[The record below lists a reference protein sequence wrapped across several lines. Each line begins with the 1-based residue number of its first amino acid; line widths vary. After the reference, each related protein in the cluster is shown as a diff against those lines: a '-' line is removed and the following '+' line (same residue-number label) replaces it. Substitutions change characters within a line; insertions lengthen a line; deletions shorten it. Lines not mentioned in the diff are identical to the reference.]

1 MAPRSQAPE
10 RGEDASA
17 SFTLPRV
24 WPSVT
29 AAPGASHDAL
39 ERGAS
44 LGLSSLS
51 SETGRQKDRP
61 HGRNEPTCAHERIT
75 RGWHV
80 ALGVTVII
88 VVIVIVGFRPRARQR
103 GLGPWER
110 TAPCPVGD
118 RRGGPPCQRPQRRDK
133 PDPPARRE
141 FAFLSETA
149 RRPPW
154 SLAAGR
160 VPFPSRLWGGAA
172 PTRVRGLL
180 GRTLCWASARAH
192 AG

>member
-17 SFTLPRV
+17 SFTLLRV

-29 AAPGASHDAL
+29 AAPGASRDAL
-39 ERGAS
+39 ERCAS

-61 HGRNEPTCAHERIT
+61 HGRNEPTCAHNAGLA
-75 RGWHV
+75 RGARRHRDHRRHCHRWLSSARSTAGSG
-80 ALGVTVII
+80 ALGEDS
-88 VVIVIVGFRPRARQR
+88 ALSR
-103 GLGPWER
+103 GGQAW
-110 TAPCPVGD
+110 
-118 RRGGPPCQRPQRRDK
+118 GPPCQHPQRRDK
-133 PDPPARRE
+133 PDPPGRRE